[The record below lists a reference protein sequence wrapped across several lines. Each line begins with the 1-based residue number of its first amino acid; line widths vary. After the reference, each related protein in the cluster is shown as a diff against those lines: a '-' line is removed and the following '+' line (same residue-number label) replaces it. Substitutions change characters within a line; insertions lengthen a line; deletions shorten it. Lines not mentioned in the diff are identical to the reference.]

1 MKIRLRLSRREL
13 DELDSFLDCVL
24 TNLGTTSLDVFFR
37 GLDPLILARI
47 HERVIWMMDD
57 VFKGDHM
64 RLNEFEGRKRLP
76 LEERA

>member
-1 MKIRLRLSRREL
+1 MLLKVSRLEL
-13 DELDSFLDCVL
+13 VELYSFLYCVL
-24 TNLGTTSLDVFFR
+24 SNIGTTSLDVFFR

-57 VFKGDHM
+57 VFKSEHM
-64 RLNEFEGRKRLP
+64 EINELQGRKRLP